1 MDNFDL
7 RKFLAENKQVKE
19 NYSDEKISQIGRD
32 YKQFQKLLQTV
43 NYDDFME
50 YAEMAQ
56 EFKTLEILDFL
67 KKKTKR
73 I

>member
-7 RKFLAENKQVKE
+7 KKYLAENKQVKE

-56 EFKTLEILDFL
+56 EFRTLEILDFL

>member
-1 MDNFDL
+1 MSNFDL